1 LFYYK
6 YASDYYSNITI
17 ESKHTCIEFGCIY
30 GLTLAGKY
38 SNFVENVRRLFVET
52 NQGLRYS
59 TKQFYTSLPC

>member
-1 LFYYK
+1 VISNALE
-6 YASDYYSNITI
+6 YYSNII
-17 ESKHTCIEFGCIY
+17 IGSKHICIEFGCIY

-59 TKQFYTSLPC
+59 SKQFHIYFP